1 VDGGGRLWCCVR
13 QFVTISDMKRELAEV
28 RRARMAVQAA
38 QVRLE
43 AAVRAASAAGGSLR
57 EIGREAGVS
66 YEQVRR
72 LLSR

>member
-1 VDGGGRLWCCVR
+1 
-13 QFVTISDMKRELAEV
+13 MKRELAEV